1 MNRQSL
7 IFTAP
12 RAIQLQESPIS
23 NLLPH
28 HALVQTIRSA
38 ISAGTELLIYRG
50 EAPSELNADE
60 SISSLSGSLNFPLK
74 YGYCAV
80 GKIIECGREIDP
92 SWKDRIVF
100 SFNPHETHFVV
111 SINDLIPLPPDL
123 DPDDA
128 VFLPNMETAVNF
140 LHDGAPLLGERVIV
154 LGQGIVGLLTT
165 SLLSR
170 CPLESLI
177 TLDRYPL
184 RRELSLKCGAT
195 LCLDPDESDSTKH
208 GDADL
213 VYELSGSPQ
222 ALNHAIELTGFNGRI
237 VIGSWYGNKT
247 APLNLGGRFHRS
259 RIKLISSQVSTL
271 SPQLTSRWTKARRFE
286 TALNLLKQIK
296 PSRFITHRFKLSD
309 AAKAYQL
316 LDQRPEEAMQVI
328 FDYEIRNT

>member
-12 RAIQLQESPIS
+12 RAIQLQESSIS

>member
-7 IFTAP
+7 TFTAP
-12 RAIQLQESPIS
+12 HTVQIDESPIP
-23 NLLPH
+23 NLQPH
-28 HALVQTIRSA
+28 HVLVQTIRSA
-38 ISAGTELLIYRG
+38 ISAGTEMLIYRG
-50 EAPSELNADE
+50 EAPSELHADE

-74 YGYCAV
+74 YGYCTV
-80 GKIIECGREIDP
+80 GKIIDCGREIDP
-92 SWKDRIVF
+92 SWQDRIVF
-100 SFNPHETHFVV
+100 SFNPHETHFVA

-140 LHDGAPLLGERVIV
+140 LHDGAPLIGERVIV
-154 LGQGIVGLLTT
+154 LGQGVVGLLTT
-165 SLLSR
+165 SLLSHI
-170 CPLESLI
+170 PLESLI

-184 RRELSLKCGAT
+184 RRERSLKCGAT
-195 LCLDPDESDSTKH
+195 LSLDPDEYDSTKH

-213 VYELSGSPQ
+213 TYELTGSP
-222 ALNHAIELTGFNGRI
+222 AVLNQAIELTGFSGRV
-237 VIGSWYGNKT
+237 VIGSWYGTKT

-271 SPQLTSRWTKARRFE
+271 TPELTSRWTKARRFE
-286 TALNLLKQIK
+286 TALTLLKPIK

-316 LDQRPEEAMQVI
+316 LDQRPEEAGQVI
-328 FDYEIRNT
+328 FDY

>member
-28 HALVQTIRSA
+28 HVLVQTIRSA

-60 SISSLSGSLNFPLK
+60 LIASLSGSLNFPLK

-328 FDYEIRNT
+328 FDYAIRNT

>member
-12 RAIQLQESPIS
+12 HTIQIDESPIPT
-23 NLLPH
+23 LQPH

-60 SISSLSGSLNFPLK
+60 LIASLSGSLNFPLK

-80 GKIIECGREIDP
+80 GRIIECGREIDP

-100 SFNPHETHFVV
+100 SFNPHETHFVA
-111 SINDLIPLPPDL
+111 SINDLIPLPPNL
-123 DPDDA
+123 APDYA

-140 LHDGAPLLGERVIV
+140 LHDGAPLLGERVFV
-154 LGQGIVGLLTT
+154 LGQGVVGLLTT

-316 LDQRPEEAMQVI
+316 LDQRPEEAGQVV
-328 FDYEIRNT
+328 FDY